1 MKFIQDISILMA
13 IVYIIWHYNTMYLQR
28 YISLAVHTHSLCK
41 VLPSTSTLQEK
52 TQTKTEIETETVFIL
67 CYFFREYLN

>member
-1 MKFIQDISILMA
+1 
-13 IVYIIWHYNTMYLQR
+13 MYLQR
-28 YISLAVHTHSLCK
+28 YISLAVHTLSLSLGVCK